1 MVPVIA
7 PSHVEAL
14 AALRARVSGSCQRD
28 VSKVFAAW
36 LLQEPEQ
43 RADFALIAA
52 QAAKREG
59 VDQDFQ
65 TISILGFA
73 ADAGLLSD
81 PQLAALKK
89 GLGRLAGRSP
99 VVNGVPMGF
108 CADAVGILGVATG
121 TAVVA
126 DAEVTGQV
134 VEWAARFLETSY
146 KRDGTEDWQR
156 CLFAAADRKL
166 GYPLG
171 LPIPNSATTADVR
184 IALLSSGLVEAS
196 DAQSQQDEAFTLDL
210 AVQDLPEDFICEQ
223 AALRL
228 KALEWV
234 SNARVSTSTEEELS
248 TLGSS
253 ETEALRSGPD
263 VHVFWGPY
271 WTGGVLSFRNEG
283 TEAAKNVRLQC
294 SAEGGWRPIVCP
306 EVVASISPGAT
317 VRVVDEGR
325 DTPGQGHCIA
335 DFVHSLPSK
344 EHTMTITFE
353 DRLGEKRM
361 RDFRVVAAGR
371 HAATE
376 SLAVTFY
383 AGTLRKSGIPR
394 VLKNLVDRMRA
405 FRDAEEMSKILNPPS
420 ANADRSQVAE
430 SDPALRAQEQRGSRK
445 GHGGKKPV
453 RRNAKYE
460 EIDRALRE
468 ISAARPKSHEEVFQF
483 LDDRKVAIPSRKP
496 FKVAGGW
503 LKGFRQNHP
512 AASAWL
518 SQAWGRLELPAFARG
533 PKK

>member
-1 MVPVIA
+1 
-7 PSHVEAL
+7 
-14 AALRARVSGSCQRD
+14 
-28 VSKVFAAW
+28 
-36 LLQEPEQ
+36 
-43 RADFALIAA
+43 
-52 QAAKREG
+52 
-59 VDQDFQ
+59 
-65 TISILGFA
+65 
-73 ADAGLLSD
+73 
-81 PQLAALKK
+81 
-89 GLGRLAGRSP
+89 
-99 VVNGVPMGF
+99 
-108 CADAVGILGVATG
+108 
-121 TAVVA
+121 
-126 DAEVTGQV
+126 
-134 VEWAARFLETSY
+134 
-146 KRDGTEDWQR
+146 
-156 CLFAAADRKL
+156 
-166 GYPLG
+166 
-171 LPIPNSATTADVR
+171 
-184 IALLSSGLVEAS
+184 
-196 DAQSQQDEAFTLDL
+196 
-210 AVQDLPEDFICEQ
+210 
-223 AALRL
+223 
-228 KALEWV
+228 
-234 SNARVSTSTEEELS
+234 
-248 TLGSS
+248 
-253 ETEALRSGPD
+253 
-263 VHVFWGPY
+263 
-271 WTGGVLSFRNEG
+271 
-283 TEAAKNVRLQC
+283 
-294 SAEGGWRPIVCP
+294 
-306 EVVASISPGAT
+306 
-317 VRVVDEGR
+317 
-325 DTPGQGHCIA
+325 
-335 DFVHSLPSK
+335 
-344 EHTMTITFE
+344 MTITFE

-430 SDPALRAQEQRGSRK
+430 SDPTLRAQEQRGSRK